1 MPKAKC
7 ECPPPGAPAWL
18 ATFADL
24 MSLLMCFFV
33 LLLAFSEMDVLKFK
47 QIAGSMKYAFGVQ
60 NKVEVKDIPKGTSV
74 IALEFRPGRPDPTPI
89 EIINQQTNEK
99 TEPTLTYQAGED
111 DSSGGNQQQRGY
123 QRGGDAAASAQDE
136 AEAEAQTQPAQAQQV
151 EQQAVN
157 EQAKKLAE
165 QLNKEIVDGAIEV
178 EALGQQIIIR
188 IREKGAFASGSGFLQ
203 PQFIPVIRSVGE
215 LLKDVPGIITV
226 SGYTDSSSISNEVY
240 QSNWDLSAQR
250 AVAVAHELIRVDGFD
265 QSRMKV
271 VGMAST
277 NPLVPNTTPENRAR
291 NRRVEIAIEQG
302 KAMESRDEIQAM
314 PVPANGSAPANNAA
328 PAPTPAATDASTTP
342 PAPAN

>member
-1 MPKAKC
+1 MAKPKC

-89 EIINQQTNEK
+89 EIINQQTNEM

-111 DSSGGNQQQRGY
+111 DSSGGNQQQNGD
-123 QRGGDAAASAQDE
+123 QRGGEASASAQDE
-136 AEAEAQTQPAQAQQV
+136 DVAETQTSQAEQAQ
-151 EQQAVN
+151 QQAVN
-157 EQAKKLAE
+157 EEAKKLAE

-203 PQFIPVIRSVGE
+203 PQFRPVIRAVGE

-226 SGYTDSSSISNEVY
+226 SGYTDSSNISNELY
-240 QSNWDLSAQR
+240 QSNWDLSSQR
-250 AVAVAHELIRVDGFD
+250 AVAVAHELIHVNGFD

-277 NPLVPNTTPENRAR
+277 HPLVPNTTPENRAR
-291 NRRVEIAIEQG
+291 NRRVEISIEQG
-302 KAMESRDEIQAM
+302 KAMESRDEIQAI
-314 PVPANGSAPANNAA
+314 PAPANGSAPASNDNAA
-328 PAPTPAATDASTTP
+328 ANNTAPP
-342 PAPAN
+342 PAN